1 MVTRTSKTNTKATVV
16 DTPFVETLRPEAAT
30 VAPDDTPF
38 TAYFESLLE
47 GMPSWKRVLCAM
59 CISMMTSL
67 AVGYTGGYLAA
78 CLVIGAL
85 MLGDPIFIAQVIY
98 VLGMLVAIYA
108 GYRAGSFAYIKVIDK
123 TVDNMFSSAW
133 NKVTEVFSSSTL
145 KGATA

>member
-1 MVTRTSKTNTKATVV
+1 MVTKAKIKPTIV
-16 DTPFVETLRPEAAT
+16 DTSIGETLRPEAAT
-30 VAPDDTPF
+30 VTPADKAF

-85 MLGDPIFIAQVIY
+85 MLGAPIFIAQVIY
-98 VLGMLVAIYA
+98 VLGILVAIYA
-108 GYRAGSFAYIKVIDK
+108 GYRAGAFTYIKVIDK

-133 NKVTEVFSSSTL
+133 DKVTEVFSSSTL

>member
-1 MVTRTSKTNTKATVV
+1 MVTKAKIKPTIV
-16 DTPFVETLRPEAAT
+16 DTSIGETLRPEAAT
-30 VAPDDTPF
+30 VTPDGKAF

-85 MLGDPIFIAQVIY
+85 MLGAPIFIAQVIY

-133 NKVTEVFSSSTL
+133 GKVTEVFSSSTL

>member
-1 MVTRTSKTNTKATVV
+1 MVTKAKIKPTIV
-16 DTPFVETLRPEAAT
+16 DTSIGETLRPEAAT
-30 VAPDDTPF
+30 VTPDDKAF

-85 MLGDPIFIAQVIY
+85 MLGAPIFIAQVIY
-98 VLGMLVAIYA
+98 VLGILVAIYA
-108 GYRAGSFAYIKVIDK
+108 GYRAGAFTYIKVIDK

-133 NKVTEVFSSSTL
+133 DKVSGLFSSSTL

>member
-1 MVTRTSKTNTKATVV
+1 MVTKAKIKPTIV
-16 DTPFVETLRPEAAT
+16 DTSIGETLRPEAAT
-30 VAPDDTPF
+30 VTPADKAF

-85 MLGDPIFIAQVIY
+85 MLGAPIFIAQVIY
-98 VLGMLVAIYA
+98 VLGILVAIYA
-108 GYRAGSFAYIKVIDK
+108 GYRAGAFTYIKVIDK

-133 NKVTEVFSSSTL
+133 DKVSGLFSSSTL